1 MLSHLVRAAG
11 AARPFTTLES
21 LEQRVMMD
29 ASYLYNG
36 QESFLRLP
44 SDRLGGVGANGN
56 ILILDDLNDDGVKE
70 IAASGE
76 VVIRDQYGYDRTHGV
91 VRIFDGKDGSLIR
104 QLRNTDSQF
113 DSSFGN
119 RVTLGGD
126 QDSDGIRDLIVS
138 DFDYYTNGGYGTIRV
153 FSPKTGLQLTSFTTG
168 TYYSSLATFESVG
181 DLDADGESDLAIS
194 GVFPTEVGGNTVLL
208 RAYSARTGT
217 ILWEAA
223 PASGSNNYWEQR
235 RLSAINPVGDV
246 TGDGVPDMLI
256 GGDDLERTS
265 AVLGAVHLISG
276 ADGSVVRTWQ
286 VGLAGLGQTV
296 VGNRVAYL
304 GDVDED
310 GVGDFAVISYSR
322 DAGSGSLVA
331 KVSVY
336 SLTNTNLTV
345 PVWVKESI
353 PWTRESGL
361 SQIGFRSVGD
371 FNHDGVQ
378 DLGIMVNPSARA
390 STLRIMSGL
399 NGATIHEFTD
409 VELVSDRGRTT
420 GNIFLG
426 TAIASGDLDDD
437 GFNELLIGVQQAE
450 SPREGKTT
458 PSQFIAVVPLI
469 QFEAPIVTGVNAAGV
484 AFGTI
489 AGKDFVTVNG
499 LVTTVAGLPGALL
512 TDKIL
517 DRNELGLAI
526 GSVNT
531 DGSDGFILVNGVRTR
546 LATLA
551 TVDQLST
558 NAGFTAKPAG
568 TYGLPTASK
577 LASHAKAGLVK
588 ILRDGTIATTWL
600 LRRNAADA
608 AYELVYLFDGEP
620 GAISADGLAF
630 AVNGAGMDDSMFV
643 TAQTG
648 LVVTYPALF
657 LAPGI
662 DITAV
667 TNRGFAGVR
676 RTDSKTVVAYF
687 AGTLDASDLTTA
699 ELPQSG
705 GLDATPVSIDR
716 RLDVLGSVAATGGT
730 HAVLFTRN
738 PDDTWA
744 ASDLAAQDWLHA
756 PAFHDTTEMLTP
768 LALSPFGRIYALHDS
783 AAFTLGQRS
792 IVGPYEIDPARS
804 LANTPVGETGA
815 AIVAF
820 NDFGELVY
828 FRRESDSEPWT
839 GEELTVPAGA
849 EVYGVVAWDHGVAL
863 ATSEGVIRLTRAG
876 DGSWDS
882 RNLTATVA
890 GATGIARS
898 LRLLRQNNGY
908 LLLAGINGDNEV
920 VFFGSQSPAPDKD
933 TEWGFDNLSESVLT
947 EFEIA
952 DPNLQGDLVTY
963 VTPWNGLNLAGIN
976 ADGEPVVFWTAPG
989 ISGWRFTNLSAS
1001 QEDPSLARGF
1011 ERLSVNVLPW
1021 GGIALTD
1028 ADSSLRTVWW
1038 SPGLGGLWKFAALAD
1053 VVENSARPILVK
1065 ESVVGF
1071 ATTWGGQN
1079 IAGVDIHGHLWVFW
1093 WSPESDKWV
1102 AVSLENTIPALAE
1115 RSFTT
1120 RLAAYVS
1127 GGAIP
1132 MGVTAVDSA
1141 HHAVHLYFKLG
1152 SGWLATDPATELEQV

>member
-1 MLSHLVRAAG
+1 MATRRVRSA
-11 AARPFTTLES
+11 TLES
-21 LEQRVMMD
+21 LEQRAMMD

-36 QESFLRLP
+36 QESFLKLP
-44 SDRLGGVGANGN
+44 PDRLGGVGANGN

-70 IAASGE
+70 IAASGTA
-76 VVIRDQYGYDRTHGV
+76 VIRDQNGYDRTHGV

-104 QLRNTDSQF
+104 ELKNTQSQF

-119 RVTLGGD
+119 RVVLGGD

-153 FSPKTGLQLTSFTTG
+153 FSTKLGTELASFSTG

-181 DLDADGESDLAIS
+181 DLDADGESDLVIS
-194 GVFPTEVGGNTVLL
+194 GVFPTEVSGNAVLL

-223 PASGSNNYWEQR
+223 PASGTSNYWEQR

-246 TGDGVPDMLI
+246 TGDDVPDILI
-256 GGDDLERTS
+256 GGDDLERIS

-304 GDVDED
+304 GDVDD
-310 GVGDFAVISYSR
+310 DDIGDFAVISYNR
-322 DAGSGSLVA
+322 DTDSGTLVA

-336 SLTNTNLTV
+336 SLNNTNLTA
-345 PVWVKESI
+345 PIWVKESI

-361 SQIGFRSVGD
+361 TQIGFRSVGD
-371 FNHDGVQ
+371 FNGDGVQ
-378 DLGIMVNPSARA
+378 DLGIMINPSARA
-390 STLRIMSGL
+390 STLRILSGL
-399 NGATIHEFTD
+399 NGATIREFTD
-409 VELVSDRGRTT
+409 LSIVSDRGRTT

-426 TAIASGDLDDD
+426 TSIAAGDLDGD
-437 GFNELLIGVQQAE
+437 GFSELLAGVQQAE
-450 SPREGKTT
+450 SPREGRAT
-458 PSQFIAVVPLI
+458 PNQFIAVIPFL
-469 QFEAPIVTGVNAAGV
+469 QFETPIVTGVNAAGV

-489 AGKDFVTVNG
+489 AGRDFVTVNG
-499 LVTTVAGLPGALL
+499 VVTTVAGLSGTLL
-512 TDKIL
+512 TDKVL
-517 DRNELGLAI
+517 DRNEFGLAI
-526 GSVNT
+526 GSINT
-531 DGSDGFILVNGVRTR
+531 DGSDGFILANGVRTR
-546 LATLA
+546 LADLA
-551 TVDQLST
+551 TVDRFST
-558 NAGFTAKPAG
+558 NAGFSAKPAG
-568 TYGLPTASK
+568 SYGLPTASK
-577 LASHAKAGLVK
+577 LASHARAGLVK

-600 LRRNAADA
+600 LRRNTADV

-630 AVNGAGMDDSMFV
+630 AVNGAGTDDSVFV
-643 TAQTG
+643 TSQSG
-648 LVVTYPALF
+648 LVVVYPAVF
-657 LAPGI
+657 PAPGI

-667 TNRGFAGVR
+667 TNRGFAGVS
-676 RTDSKTVVAYF
+676 RTDSKAVVAYF
-687 AGTLDASDLTTA
+687 AGTLDESELLTV

-705 GLDATPVSIDR
+705 GFDATPVSIDR
-716 RLDVLGSVAATGGT
+716 GLDVLGSIAAIGGT

-738 PDDTWA
+738 PDDTWSA
-744 ASDLAAQDWLHA
+744 LDLAAQDWLHA
-756 PAFHDTTEMLTP
+756 PTFHDTTEILTP
-768 LALSPFGRIYALHDS
+768 LALSPFGRVYALHDT

-792 IVGPYEIDPARS
+792 IVGPYEIDPMRS
-804 LANTPVGETGA
+804 LANTPVGATGA

-820 NDFGELVY
+820 NDFGELIY
-828 FRRESDSEPWT
+828 FRREADSDPWT
-839 GEELTVPAGA
+839 GEELTIPVGV
-849 EVYGVVAWDHGVAL
+849 EVYGAVAWDTGVAL
-863 ATSEGVIRLTRAG
+863 ATSEGVVRLARAS

-882 RNLTATVA
+882 RNLTTTVT
-890 GATGIARS
+890 GATGIASS
-898 LRLLRQNNGY
+898 LRMLRQKNGY
-908 LLLAGINGDNEV
+908 VLLAGINGDNKV
-920 VFFGSQSPAPDKD
+920 VFYGSQDPAPDKD
-933 TEWGFDNLSESVLT
+933 TQWGFDNLSETVLT

-963 VTPWNGLNLAGIN
+963 VTPWNGLNIAGLN

-1001 QEDPSLARGF
+1001 QEDPALARGF

-1053 VVENSARPILVK
+1053 VVENSPRPLLVK

-1102 AVSLENTIPALAE
+1102 AVSLENAIPALAE
-1115 RSFTT
+1115 RTFTT

-1132 MGVTAVDSA
+1132 MGVTAVDAA

-1152 SGWLATDPATELEQV
+1152 SGWLATDPAAELEQV